1 MPETKVRAGVED
13 GETAAGAVG
22 SEMAAPGSALG
33 FALNRALHFVLGR
46 GMIGGARIRGLES
59 HFLFLSGS

>member
-1 MPETKVRAGVED
+1 VPETKVRAGVED

-33 FALNRALHFVLGR
+33 FALNRALGR
-46 GMIGGARIRGLES
+46 GMIGGARIRGFES
-59 HFLFLSGS
+59 HFFFLSGK